1 MSGAPTFERDLAE
14 LPTHAFGSRSLTW
27 WGVIGFMVIE
37 GAGFAMAVGAY
48 FFLMAH
54 EQEWPPA
61 PWPSPDLLA
70 GTLFTL
76 IMLASEVPN
85 AIAKRAA
92 EKFDLAKTRKLLLVM
107 SAVGVPLT
115 VLRAFEFGSLNIRWT
130 DNAYGSIIWA
140 LLFLHTIHI
149 LTDWADTL
157 VLAALMHTKHGES
170 ERRFVDVSENSL
182 YWRFV
187 WLSWLPIYLLIYW
200 LPRWSA

>member
-1 MSGAPTFERDLAE
+1 MSGAPIFERDLAE

-37 GAGFAMAVGAY
+37 AAGFAMAIGAY
-48 FFLMAH
+48 FFLRAH

-61 PWPSPDLLA
+61 PWPPPDLLA

-76 IMLASEVPN
+76 VMLASEIPN

-92 EKFDLAKTRKLLLVM
+92 EQLDLARTRKLLLVM
-107 SAVGVPLT
+107 SASGLPLL
-115 VLRAFEFGSLNIRWT
+115 VLRGFEFNSLNIRWT
-130 DNAYGSIIWA
+130 DNAYGSIVWA

-157 VLAALMHTKHGES
+157 VLTALMHTKLGDS
-170 ERRFVDVSENSL
+170 GRRFVDVSENSL

-187 WLSWLPIYLLIYW
+187 WLTWLPIYLLIYW